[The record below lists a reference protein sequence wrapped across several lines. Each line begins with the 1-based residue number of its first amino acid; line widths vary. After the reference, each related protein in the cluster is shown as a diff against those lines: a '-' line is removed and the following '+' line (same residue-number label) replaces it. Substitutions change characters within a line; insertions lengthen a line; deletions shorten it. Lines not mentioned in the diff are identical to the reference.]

1 MITNLSP
8 KELLLLTSLAEYRV
22 LSAGQISALGLAS
35 RQMARRRIGDLMK
48 SGHIGV
54 AHQPFRGL
62 AGRPE
67 NVVFL
72 RTAGV
77 ELLKNRGELDRKVP
91 NDVLTRVDFRTL
103 GHQLLINWFRIHLN
117 LISQHQ
123 TNLVIN
129 YLSPTH
135 HHDRYSRSFTDPGP
149 VAGVIPDGIFSI
161 SETNSGKSLLF
172 FLEVDM
178 ATETLSSRN
187 SQTKDIQKKIQ
198 TYQHMFANSGYGE
211 LEEVLA
217 AKFKGLRTLFVTPSK
232 SRLDQ
237 LCRLVRSIP
246 NADFIWLTDSDA
258 IFQKGVSATIWI
270 RGGNPET
277 GSHSVLGPALQFDCP
292 LPSPG

>member
-1 MITNLSP
+1 MTKDLSP
-8 KELLLLTSLAEYRV
+8 KELALLAALAEYRV

-35 RQMARRRIGDLMK
+35 RQMARRRICDLMK

-54 AHQPFRGL
+54 VHQPFRGL

-91 NDVLTRVDFRTL
+91 DDVLTRIDFRTL

-117 LISQHQ
+117 LTSQHQ
-123 TNLVIN
+123 TNLVIK
-129 YLSPTH
+129 YLSPTLY
-135 HHDRYSRSFTDPGP
+135 HDRYSTSFTDPGP

-161 SETNSGKSLLF
+161 SETKSGKSLLF

-198 TYQHMFANSGYGE
+198 SYQHMLANSGYGE
-211 LEEVLA
+211 FEEVLGG
-217 AKFKGLRTLFVTPSK
+217 KFKGFRTLFVTPSK
-232 SRLDQ
+232 SRFDQ
-237 LCRLVRSIP
+237 LCRLVRSIS
-246 NADFIWLTDSDA
+246 NADFVWLTESDA
-258 IFQKGVSATIWI
+258 IFQRGVSAVIWV
-270 RGGNPET
+270 RGGNSET
-277 GSHSVLGPALQFDCP
+277 GSHSILGPTLQFDCP
-292 LPSPG
+292 FPTLE

>member
-1 MITNLSP
+1 MTKELSP
-8 KELLLLTSLAEYRV
+8 KELALLAALAEYRV

-35 RQMARRRIGDLMK
+35 RQMARRRISDLAK

-54 AHQPFRGL
+54 VHQPFRGL

-91 NDVLTRVDFRTL
+91 DDVLTKVDFQTL
-103 GHQLLINWFRIHLN
+103 GHQLQINWFRIHLN

-123 TNLVIN
+123 PNFVIN

-135 HHDRYSRSFTDPGP
+135 HHDRYSKNFTDPGP

-198 TYQHMFANSGYGE
+198 SYQHMLAISGYRE
-211 LEEVLA
+211 FEEALGG
-217 AKFKGLRTLFVTPSK
+217 KFKGFRTLFVTPFK

-237 LCRLVRSIP
+237 LCRLVRSSA

-258 IFQKGVSATIWI
+258 VFQKGVSAPIWV
-270 RGGNPET
+270 RGGNLET
-277 GSHSVLGPALQFDCP
+277 GNHSILGPTLQFVCP
-292 LPSPG
+292 LPSPE

>member
-1 MITNLSP
+1 MTKELSP
-8 KELLLLTSLAEYRV
+8 KELALLAALAEYRV

-35 RQMARRRIGDLMK
+35 RQMARRRISDLAK

-54 AHQPFRGL
+54 VHQPFRGL

-91 NDVLTRVDFRTL
+91 DDVLTKVDFQTL
-103 GHQLLINWFRIHLN
+103 GHQLQINWFRIRRS
-117 LISQHQ
+117 IIGQQ
-123 TNLVIN
+123 RPNLVVN

-135 HHDRYSRSFTDPGP
+135 HHDRCSKELRRVRPRGRCDSRRN
-149 VAGVIPDGIFSI
+149 ILQC

-198 TYQHMFANSGYGE
+198 SYQHMLANCGYRE
-211 LEEVLA
+211 FEEALGG
-217 AKFKGLRTLFVTPSK
+217 KFKGFRTLFCNALSEP
-232 SRLDQ
+232 RL
-237 LCRLVRSIP
+237 RSAMPISEGRVRA
-246 NADFIWLTDSDA
+246 ADFI
-258 IFQKGVSATIWI
+258 
-270 RGGNPET
+270 
-277 GSHSVLGPALQFDCP
+277 
-292 LPSPG
+292 